1 MKIIAISAP
10 GTFTGEWETIT
21 RLFKEGLEYFHLRKP
36 DISLEAMAAI
46 LKNIPEKYHN
56 RIAFHQH
63 HSWAIKEG
71 YSRIHLPEYIRLKT
85 PGVVLEEYKAR
96 KMIIS
101 TSVHDM
107 EKAMCLNHH
116 FSYAFIGPVFPSISK
131 PGYSSPVNLLDE
143 DLSRIKTPLVALG
156 GICAEN
162 IPLLASK
169 GFAGVA
175 LLGSIWNSDQG
186 VENFRKCKEAIKNL
200 N

>member
-1 MKIIAISAP
+1 MKIIVISTP
-10 GTFTGEWETIT
+10 GIIIEEGRIIT
-21 RLFKEGLEYFHLRKP
+21 RLFDEGMEYFHVRKP
-36 DISLEAMAAI
+36 DLPLEAIAVI
-46 LKNIPEKYHN
+46 LKNVPIKYHD

-63 HSWAIKEG
+63 HEWAVKEG
-71 YSRIHLPEYIRLKT
+71 YSRIHLPEYIRLRT
-85 PGVVLEEYKAR
+85 PEKSMEEYKAR
-96 KMIIS
+96 KLTIS

-107 EKAMCLNHH
+107 EKAMLLSQH
-116 FSYAFIGPVFPSISK
+116 FSYTFIGPVFPSISK
-131 PGYSSPVNLLDE
+131 PGYASPKKLLDE
-143 DLSRIKTPLVALG
+143 DLSRVKTPLVALG

-200 N
+200 T